1 MSKNVIQYLISPQY
15 IPHIQEKYCN
25 ISYFGF
31 HDWTLLT
38 MAAVFL
44 MSSISKPVIAMHC
57 LLVFCWTVECYKLS
71 NSLGLS
77 ENEGKAADPING
89 I

>member
-1 MSKNVIQYLISPQY
+1 MSENVIQYLISPQC

-38 MAAVFL
+38 MAEAIILWGGQYLSQSLFVSFL
-44 MSSISKPVIAMHC
+44 LDCRMLQALYFS
-57 LLVFCWTVECYKLS
+57 
-71 NSLGLS
+71 GS
-77 ENEGKAADPING
+77 E
-89 I
+89 